1 MFDVKIENF
10 EDLTE
15 DEAKDVSNNGCGK
28 EYATYLRVLF
38 NGKTILLKNDAMEP
52 EDVSFGRDLY
62 WIKDALLTAYE
73 CGIEEEM

>member
-1 MFDVKIENF
+1 MFDVRIENF

-38 NGKTILLKNDAMEP
+38 NGKTILLKNDAMEG
-52 EDVSFGRDLY
+52 EDASFYRDLH
-62 WIKDALLTAYE
+62 WIKDALLTAYK